1 MMTSNRVILAAGGT
15 GGHIIPALAVSN
27 GLLKNGIDCKFFSD
41 KRGLSLIK
49 NVTPGQQVFNISA
62 GSPFSG
68 NIFQRLIAAIKL
80 CFGVIQSLFYI
91 IRFKPFCVI
100 GFGGYPSAPPLIAA
114 NICRLPSL
122 LHEQNAR
129 VGRAN
134 LFLAKRVKV
143 MLISWENSRPLPSDT
158 PITLTGLPV
167 RNILFEAPNYKA
179 KREFSTERPCHILIT
194 GGSLGAEAF
203 AKIIP
208 EVIST
213 LPKKIQKSIIITQ
226 QVRGDQLSKL
236 ERFYSSMSI
245 RHFCSTFFDD
255 MPNQMAK
262 ADIIISRAGAASIAE
277 IAAIG
282 RAALLIPFPNSLDD
296 HQIHNARSLADKNA
310 AIILHQKEIE
320 TDPSILAK
328 ELLSLIKNP
337 VKCEKLAVKARNLA
351 HKHALNDIISSIKS
365 FQYMNSGGIR

>member
-1 MMTSNRVILAAGGT
+1 
-15 GGHIIPALAVSN
+15 
-27 GLLKNGIDCKFFSD
+27 
-41 KRGLSLIK
+41 
-49 NVTPGQQVFNISA
+49 
-62 GSPFSG
+62 
-68 NIFQRLIAAIKL
+68 
-80 CFGVIQSLFYI
+80 
-91 IRFKPFCVI
+91 
-100 GFGGYPSAPPLIAA
+100 
-114 NICRLPSL
+114 
-122 LHEQNAR
+122 
-129 VGRAN
+129 
-134 LFLAKRVKV
+134 
-143 MLISWENSRPLPSDT
+143 
-158 PITLTGLPV
+158 
-167 RNILFEAPNYKA
+167 
-179 KREFSTERPCHILIT
+179 LIT

-203 AKIIP
+203 AKFIP

-213 LPKKIQKSIIITQ
+213 LPKKIQKSIVITQ
-226 QVRGDQLSKL
+226 QVREDQLSKL
-236 ERFYSSMSI
+236 ESVYSSMSI

-282 RAALLIPFPNSLDD
+282 RAALLIPFPYSLDD
-296 HQIHNARSLADKNA
+296 HQIYNARSLADKNA

-365 FQYMNSGGIR
+365 FQHMNSGGIR